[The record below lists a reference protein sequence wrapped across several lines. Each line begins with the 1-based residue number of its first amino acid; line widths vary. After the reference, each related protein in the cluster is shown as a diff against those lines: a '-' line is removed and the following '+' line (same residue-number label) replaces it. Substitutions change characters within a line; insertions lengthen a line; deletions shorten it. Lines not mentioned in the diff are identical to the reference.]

1 MMGAVLKEFEIFKVE
16 QKGLEKKIREGI
28 RNFKLFHF
36 QLLNF
41 VIK

>member
-1 MMGAVLKEFEIFKVE
+1 MMGDVLKQLEIFKVE
-16 QKGLEKKIREGI
+16 QKELEKKIRDGI
-28 RNFKLFHF
+28 RNFTLSHF